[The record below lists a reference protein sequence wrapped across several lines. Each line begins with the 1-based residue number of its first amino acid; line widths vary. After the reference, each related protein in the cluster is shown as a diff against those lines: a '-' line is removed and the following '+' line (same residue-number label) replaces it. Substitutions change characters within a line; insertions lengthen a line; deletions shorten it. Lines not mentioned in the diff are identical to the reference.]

1 MAPVRRSR
9 REPAPSV
16 PSSPPRKPVRS
27 TRRVSLF
34 ERQISVRL
42 APAAADILLGA
53 AKVLSEGE
61 LDERGFAGSTMVSV
75 SLAATAD
82 RISDPIDTSTAQ
94 LLADLCR
101 ADPLVRARGRELA
114 LERATKLAGA
124 DLGAAQVDLESA
136 AHGAELRLS
145 FNVEAKRRIA

>member
-1 MAPVRRSR
+1 VAF
-9 REPAPSV
+9 
-16 PSSPPRKPVRS
+16 

-34 ERQISVRL
+34 ERCVSVRL
-42 APAAADILLGA
+42 APSATDILLGA

-75 SLAATAD
+75 SLAVAANL
-82 RISDPIDTSTAQ
+82 ISDPIDTSTAQ
-94 LLADLCR
+94 LLAELCR
-101 ADPLVRARGRELA
+101 TDPQLRARGRELA
-114 LERATKLAGA
+114 LGQAAKIAGTE
-124 DLGAAQVDLESA
+124 LGVAQVDLESA

>member
-1 MAPVRRSR
+1 MA
-9 REPAPSV
+9 
-16 PSSPPRKPVRS
+16 K

-34 ERQISVRL
+34 ERSISVRL

-61 LDERGFAGSTMVSV
+61 LDERGFSGSTMVSI
-75 SLAATAD
+75 SLAATSALV
-82 RISDPIDTSTAQ
+82 SDPIDTSTAQ

-101 ADPLVRARGRELA
+101 ADPALRARGRELA
-114 LERATKLAGA
+114 MGHATKIAGA
-124 DLGAAQVDLESA
+124 ELGVAQVDLESA

>member
-124 DLGAAQVDLESA
+124 DLGVAQVDLESA

>member
-1 MAPVRRSR
+1 MA
-9 REPAPSV
+9 
-16 PSSPPRKPVRS
+16 K

-34 ERQISVRL
+34 ERSISVRL

-61 LDERGFAGSTMVSV
+61 LDERGFSGSTMVSV
-75 SLAATAD
+75 SLSATSALV
-82 RISDPIDTSTAQ
+82 SDPIDTSTAQ

-101 ADPLVRARGRELA
+101 ADPALRARGRELA
-114 LERATKLAGA
+114 LGHASRIAGA
-124 DLGAAQVDLESA
+124 ELGVAQVDLESA

>member
-1 MAPVRRSR
+1 VAPRL
-9 REPAPSV
+9 
-16 PSSPPRKPVRS
+16 PPRKPVVS

-34 ERQISVRL
+34 ERTVTVRL
-42 APAAADILLGA
+42 APAATEILLGA

-61 LDERGFAGSTMVSV
+61 LDARGFSGSTMVSV
-75 SLAATAD
+75 KLETTAA

-101 ADPLVRARGRELA
+101 TDPQLRTRGRELA
-114 LERATKLAGA
+114 LGHATRIAGA
-124 DLGAAQVDLESA
+124 ELGTAQVDLESA

-145 FNVEAKRRIA
+145 FNVEASRRIA

>member
-1 MAPVRRSR
+1 MAPVRRPR
-9 REPAPSV
+9 REQAPTA
-16 PSSPPRKPVRS
+16 PRLPPRKPVAS

-34 ERQISVRL
+34 ERHVSVRL
-42 APAAADILLGA
+42 APSATDILLGA

-75 SLAATAD
+75 SLAAAAAQ
-82 RISDPIDTSTAQ
+82 ISDPIDTSTAQ

-101 ADPLVRARGRELA
+101 TDPQLRARGRELA
-114 LERATKLAGA
+114 LGQAAKIAGA
-124 DLGAAQVDLESA
+124 DLGVAQVDLESA

>member
-1 MAPVRRSR
+1 MAPVRRPR
-9 REPAPSV
+9 REQPAPKL
-16 PSSPPRKPVRS
+16 PPRKPVAS

-34 ERQISVRL
+34 ERTVAVRL

-61 LDERGFAGSTMVSV
+61 LDERGFSGSTMVSI
-75 SLAATAD
+75 SLAATAAQ
-82 RISDPIDTSTAQ
+82 ISDPIDTSTAQ

-101 ADPLVRARGRELA
+101 TDSSMRSRGRELA
-114 LERATKLAGA
+114 LGQATRLAGSE
-124 DLGAAQVDLESA
+124 LGTAQVDLEAA